1 MDYSQL
7 VQDALDGNESA
18 LKAYAI
24 LKSEHA
30 KFATYIKEI
39 EPAAFSEASNWDEKT
54 FKLEGYKF
62 TKRQGGKR
70 WDFSELKEWQEAKSK
85 LKDIEERAKLAYANY
100 DKGLMAVT
108 LDGDVKELPIV
119 TYSKDSVSITKL
131 KSS

>member
-30 KFATYIKEI
+30 KFTEYIKEV
-39 EPAAFSEASNWDEKT
+39 EPAAFSEAANWDEKT
-54 FKLEGYKF
+54 FKLEGFKF
-62 TKRQGGKR
+62 TKKAGGKM
-70 WDFSELKEWQEAKSK
+70 WNFKELPEWQKAKAAIT
-85 LKDIEERAKLAYANY
+85 DIEEKAKLAYANY
-100 DKGLMAVT
+100 DKGLMSVT

-119 TYSKDSVSITKL
+119 TYRKDSVSVTKL
-131 KSS
+131 K